1 MKSDPPGGVLDVA
14 RLWRATRYS
23 VQGLRA
29 VFQHEAAFR
38 QELAAAAL
46 LVPAALAL
54 ALLSPVSWSQ
64 CALLI
69 GSVLLVLL
77 VELLN
82 SAIESVVDRISED
95 NHALSGRA
103 KDAGSAAVLVS
114 LVICLV
120 VWTLVLIDAFAG

>member
-82 SAIESVVDRISED
+82 SAIEAVVDRISED